1 MALIKSYIRAFR
13 EPFRQWDD
21 FNSDKFWKWFWI
33 LIILACLKVYPE
45 TYKYSNQ
52 HVITFTKINKVFSQP
67 IQYNKE
73 YAQYLIKPAIYG
85 QQTFNAMDIASG
97 NPTRYVNTFNPTFQ
111 TISRQEFWTLS
122 DSVSI
127 NTGLQFKMPA
137 LMQYI
142 KPVRSTPE
150 GFNDKKDQDGANYPL
165 ELKNQ
170 TNAVNSLLT
179 NKNFVSHLS
188 MRKTFTGNIVL
199 YINDHNYYFIGV
211 VNPNKRCLI
220 QCYLKIK
227 KQDDTLSDKKDTLEI
242 SQYTFVSID
251 LYDEL
256 FVPPLKALYLH
267 QAYQGYLRRQK
278 EEQESR
284 DSIDH
289 AQQWDPNNPDDTP
302 ENGKNDADSSNDDQ
316 DQSDQSNNSQDNQ
329 DQQYQ
334 NSDQSDDSQNNQDQN
349 ND

>member
-1 MALIKSYIRAFR
+1 MFKSYIRAFR

-52 HVITFTKINKVFSQP
+52 HVITFAKINKVCSRP

-73 YAQYLIKPAIYG
+73 YVQYLTKPAKYD
-85 QQTFNAMDIASG
+85 QQTFDSMDIASG

-179 NKNFVSHLS
+179 NNNFVSHLS

-199 YINDHNYYFIGV
+199 
-211 VNPNKRCLI
+211 
-220 QCYLKIK
+220 
-227 KQDDTLSDKKDTLEI
+227 
-242 SQYTFVSID
+242 
-251 LYDEL
+251 
-256 FVPPLKALYLH
+256 
-267 QAYQGYLRRQK
+267 
-278 EEQESR
+278 
-284 DSIDH
+284 
-289 AQQWDPNNPDDTP
+289 
-302 ENGKNDADSSNDDQ
+302 
-316 DQSDQSNNSQDNQ
+316 
-329 DQQYQ
+329 
-334 NSDQSDDSQNNQDQN
+334 
-349 ND
+349 

>member
-1 MALIKSYIRAFR
+1 MFKSYIRAFR

-33 LIILACLKVYPE
+33 LIIFDCLKVYPE

-52 HVITFTKINKVFSQP
+52 HVITFAKINKVCSRP

-73 YAQYLIKPAIYG
+73 YVQYLTKPAKDG
-85 QQTFNAMDIASG
+85 QQTLDSMDIASG

-150 GFNDKKDQDGANYPL
+150 GFNDKKDQDSANYPL

-199 YINDHNYYFIGV
+199 YINDRNYYFIGV
-211 VNPNKRCLI
+211 VNPNKHRLI

-227 KQDDTLSDKKDTLEI
+227 NQDDTLSDKKDTLEI
-242 SQYTFVSID
+242 SQYTFLSMD
-251 LYDEL
+251 LYNEL
-256 FVPPLKALYLH
+256 FVPPLKALYLN
-267 QAYQGYLRRQK
+267 QAYQGYLRQQK
-278 EEQESR
+278 EAQESR

-289 AQQWDPNNPDDTP
+289 DQQWDPDNPDDTP
-302 ENGKNDADSSNDDQ
+302 ENGKNDADNSDK
-316 DQSDQSNNSQDNQ
+316 DQSNNSQDNQ

-349 ND
+349 NDQSN

>member
-1 MALIKSYIRAFR
+1 MFKSYIQAFKK
-13 EPFRQWDD
+13 PFRQWDD

-33 LIILACLKVYPE
+33 VIIFACLKVYPE

-52 HVITFTKINKVFSQP
+52 NVITFTKINKVCSYP

-73 YAQYLIKPAIYG
+73 YVQYLTKPAKYG
-85 QQTFNAMDIASG
+85 QQTFDSMDIASG

-179 NKNFVSHLS
+179 NKNFISHLS
-188 MRKTFTGNIVL
+188 MRKTFTGNILL

-211 VNPNKRCLI
+211 VNPNKHYLI
-220 QCYLKIK
+220 ECYLKIK
-227 KQDDTLSDKKDTLEI
+227 NQDDTLSDKKDTLEI
-242 SQYTFVSID
+242 SQYTFLSMD
-251 LYDEL
+251 LYNEL
-256 FVPPLKALYLH
+256 FVPPLKALYLN

-289 AQQWDPNNPDDTP
+289 DQQWDPDNPDDTP

-316 DQSDQSNNSQDNQ
+316 DQQNFQDSQ
-329 DQQYQ
+329 DQQNSQ
-334 NSDQSDDSQNNQDQN
+334 NKDQSDDSNSQTN
-349 ND
+349 